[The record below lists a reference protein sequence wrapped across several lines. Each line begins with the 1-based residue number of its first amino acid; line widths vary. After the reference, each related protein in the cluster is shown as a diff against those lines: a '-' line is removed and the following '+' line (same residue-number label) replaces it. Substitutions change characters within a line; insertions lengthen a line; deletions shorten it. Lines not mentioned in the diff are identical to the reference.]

1 MSHWTEGL
9 HLAFQYVHVISGVF
23 FYLSSAINPVL
34 YNVMSSRFR
43 ETFQETLCLGTQCR
57 YHRPRH
63 SSSLSRVTMGST
75 LCDLGSPG
83 TRAQPLLENGG
94 REGLQETDPF

>member
-1 MSHWTEGL
+1 MWSFVSQWTEGL

-43 ETFQETLCLGTQCR
+43 ETFQEALCLGTRCR

-63 SSSLSRVTMGST
+63 NSHSLSRVTMGST
-75 LCDLGSPG
+75 LCDLGSLG
-83 TRAQPLLENGG
+83 SRAQLQTENGG
-94 REGLQETDPF
+94 L